1 MDHHV
6 TVALKLVFELAVAYL
21 TVVQKLSLAL
31 PGLEAVLFIGVLH
44 FLVVHVVSLADVFK
58 KVLHI
63 RVFLLAEAAVLL
75 DLLVHSLHV
84 YFEVAFT
91 EAIKRAQVTVEFLPG
106 VFPHMNTKIGLY
118 GAGVVTLRALEWF
131 LIGVDS

>member
-1 MDHHV
+1 M

>member
-1 MDHHV
+1 M
-6 TVALKLVFELAVAYL
+6 TVALKLVFELAVTYL

-31 PGLEAVLFIGVLH
+31 PGLEAVLFVGVLH

-84 YFEVAFT
+84 YFQVAFT
-91 EAIKRAQVTVEFLPG
+91 EAIKRAQLTVEFLPG

-118 GAGVVTLRALEWF
+118 SAGVVTLRALEWF

>member
-6 TVALKLVFELAVAYL
+6 TVTLKLVFKLAVAYL
-21 TVVQKLSLAL
+21 AVVQKLSLAF
-31 PGLEAVLFIGVLH
+31 PGLEAVLFVGVLY
-44 FLVVHVVSLADVFK
+44 FLVVHVMSLTDVFK

-63 RVFLLAEAAVLL
+63 RVFLFAESAVLL

-84 YFEVAFT
+84 HFEVAFT
-91 EAIKRAQVTVEFLPG
+91 EAIKRAEVTAEFLPG

-118 GAGVVTLRALEWF
+118 SAGIVTLRALEWF